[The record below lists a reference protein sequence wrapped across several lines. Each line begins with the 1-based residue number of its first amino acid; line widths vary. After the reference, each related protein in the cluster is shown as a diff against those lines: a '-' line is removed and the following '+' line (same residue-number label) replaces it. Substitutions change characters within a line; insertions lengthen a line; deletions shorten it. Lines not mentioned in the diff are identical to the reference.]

1 MNYTAS
7 LQFNCEKLSSKDL
20 YDLFQSEDFDFQGKK
35 IEVEV
40 KELTKGVNC
49 NIRSDTLHELKIAIN
64 AIINSMS
71 IIEKTIEV
79 VN

>member
-7 LQFNCEKLSSKDL
+7 LHFICERLSSKDL

-35 IEVEV
+35 IEIQIE
-40 KELTKGVNC
+40 KLSEGVNC
-49 NIRSDTLHELKIAIN
+49 NLKSDTLHELKIATN
-64 AIINSMS
+64 AVINSMS